1 MGCYI
6 RHFVEYR
13 NRFLCQFRIH
23 TNSIMAL
30 LYNLIGLTDEV
41 IETHKSMLID
51 RVSSKDVQ
59 NDILEVLGGIDNIL
73 ASALQQNLLTEDQL
87 VKLKAIFDKKSRMDA
102 PDLNEMDSM
111 LDEIDAAE
119 KKPALGQFQS
129 PINII
134 SCCNYKS
141 RMLLPVTQLMKD
153 KDAIASPLKFNY
165 PGLVEG
171 CSIMN
176 NGYTVQINIPSDAK
190 CMLSI
195 KGRTYKLVQFH
206 FHTPSEH
213 TVDAKQYDMEM
224 HLVHANEKGELAV
237 LGFIFGVNE
246 KYQRPKLELT
256 QSRAHLVLSKES
268 MVMDTENAM
277 KSIPD
282 EESDDLDTDDEWDGA
297 DEAKIIKLGNKR
309 GNDFLAQFF
318 DQLPAQKT
326 DCDIILKKPLSF
338 DYLFETS
345 SKKFSKNLKTNEIDI
360 EMDLFE
366 YDGSLTTPPYSEGV
380 QWLIPT
386 NIQFMS
392 TVQLKDLSA
401 CWNNKNN
408 ARPVQDYC
416 KRIVQVRSKS
426 SMQVV

>member
-1 MGCYI
+1 MG
-6 RHFVEYR
+6 
-13 NRFLCQFRIH
+13 
-23 TNSIMAL
+23 
-30 LYNLIGLTDEV
+30 
-41 IETHKSMLID
+41 
-51 RVSSKDVQ
+51 
-59 NDILEVLGGIDNIL
+59 
-73 ASALQQNLLTEDQL
+73 
-87 VKLKAIFDKKSRMDA
+87 
-102 PDLNEMDSM
+102 
-111 LDEIDAAE
+111 
-119 KKPALGQFQS
+119 
-129 PINII
+129 
-134 SCCNYKS
+134 
-141 RMLLPVTQLMKD
+141 LLPVTQLMKD
-153 KDAIASPLKFNY
+153 EDAHASPLKFNY
-165 PGLVEG
+165 PALVEG
-171 CSIMN
+171 CTIMN

-237 LGFIFGVNE
+237 LGYIFGVNE

-268 MVMDTENAM
+268 MIMDTDKNAM

-282 EESDDLDTDDEWDGA
+282 EE
-297 DEAKIIKLGNKR
+297 
-309 GNDFLAQFF
+309 
-318 DQLPAQKT
+318 
-326 DCDIILKKPLSF
+326 CDVILKKPLSF

-360 EMDLFE
+360 TMDLFE

-392 TVQLKDLSA
+392 TVQLNDLSA
-401 CWNNKNN
+401 CWNHKNN

-416 KRIVQVRSKS
+416 KRVVQVRSKS